1 MTNRFF
7 VNRLSLFLLLLV
19 GILLRL
25 GYVFYFPHE
34 PVVLD
39 AALYNTG
46 ARNLLHYGTF
56 SYSSGKLAPTAYT
69 TPGYP
74 LFLAAIYGVAG
85 ESNFQAVRIVQIVF
99 NTVGL
104 YFLYLVAL
112 LILGDRTWALAAL
125 AVGALHTPF
134 IAISDLLLTEGVFLP
149 LMALWLYLFVLAAQ
163 RKSIMYSA
171 VGGGTLAVL
180 CYVRPNVFLFP
191 AFFFIVLT
199 IKQILRTSFKKD
211 AIKALLPTMK
221 HIAVHYGVCLLL
233 LTPWVVRN
241 AIAFHRFV
249 LFSSES
255 GNPFFL
261 GAFYNYKPE
270 DYGHKIFQAGLNEF
284 QQNERWWCEGWE
296 NIRVSLAREPM
307 RYLRWYL
314 GKTLTLWNR
323 PYHLSAQATYTQ
335 MMVINMLHTLI
346 VFSIIIAMLSWIVHG
361 KDGLRAIM
369 GLLFIYFTVFHV
381 FFVAIPRYALPFL
394 FFGGIF
400 MADVFRDGIA
410 YARER
415 LASPKPA
422 AIFAVFLIIA
432 YLLLNLV
439 VNFKGQ
445 NYVFSLSFHPIFL
458 SKAGGLAFRC
468 ALLFYWLLAIPIFA
482 KQNLLKGKKETA
494 LFCAVGLSVAL
505 LFNVLPTDIAVAF
518 ETPLRNGDVATH
530 IIDVPKWAKGY
541 SNCRLIIKV
550 RNSDLRPTEYDFW
563 VLMNGDEVYHAAP
576 GADFSSG
583 ELQIPLAPI
592 IVEKSKVLSVTVK
605 SSGQREDGN
614 YPLLVGSILTH
625 RGLSTLNGQNR
636 DLSHGSGTQ
645 RGAYFIGLRL
655 YGKHPLLNVY
665 FWRGSSTSKIHQL
678 VIHSP

>member
-1 MTNRFF
+1 MTSRPFI
-7 VNRLSLFLLLLV
+7 NRLPLFLLLLA
-19 GILLRL
+19 GLFLRL
-25 GYVFYFPHE
+25 GYVFYSPHE

-39 AALYNTG
+39 AALYDTG
-46 ARNLLHYGTF
+46 ARNLLHRGTF
-56 SYSSGKLAPTAYT
+56 SYSSGKLEPTAYT

-74 LFLAAIYGVAG
+74 LFLAAIYRVAG
-85 ESNFQAVRIVQIVF
+85 ESNFQAVRIVQVFF

-112 LILGDRTWALAAL
+112 LILGDRTWALVAL
-125 AVGALHTPF
+125 AVGALHPPF
-134 IAISDLLLTEGVFLP
+134 IAISDVILTEGVFLP
-149 LMALWLYLFVLAAQ
+149 LMALWLYLFVLAAK
-163 RKSIMYSA
+163 RESIMYSA
-171 VGGGTLAVL
+171 VGGAALAVL

-191 AFFFIVLT
+191 AFFFVILA
-199 IKQILRTSFKKD
+199 IKRLVRMGLKKD
-211 AIKALLPTMK
+211 AVKVLLRAAK

-270 DYGHKIFQAGLNEF
+270 SFGHKIFKAGLGEF
-284 QQNERWWCEGWE
+284 QQNERWWREGWE
-296 NIRVSLAREPM
+296 NIRVSLAREPVH
-307 RYLRWYL
+307 YIRWYL
-314 GKTLTLWNR
+314 GKTFTLWNR
-323 PYHLSAQATYTQ
+323 PYYLSAQATYTQ
-335 MMVINMLHTLI
+335 LMVINMLHTLI
-346 VFSIIIAMLSWIVHG
+346 VFSIIIAALSWVVHS

-369 GLLFIYFTVFHV
+369 GWLFIYFTVLHV
-381 FFVAIPRYALPFL
+381 FFIAIPRYALPFL

-400 MADVFRDGIA
+400 VADVFRDGMA

-422 AIFAVFLIIA
+422 LLFAAFLIIA
-432 YLLLNLV
+432 YLFLNLIN
-439 VNFKGQ
+439 NFKGQ
-445 NYVFSLSFHPIFL
+445 NYVFSLSFHPFFL
-458 SKAGGLAFRC
+458 SKAGGLAFWFVFV
-468 ALLFYWLLAIPIFA
+468 LYWLIAIPVFA
-482 KQNLLKGKKETA
+482 RQKLLKGKKEA
-494 LFCAVGLSVAL
+494 VLFCAVGLSVAL

-518 ETPLRNGDVATH
+518 ETPLHNGDVATH

-541 SNCRLIIKV
+541 SDCRLIIKV
-550 RNSDLRPTEYDFW
+550 RNSDPRLTEYDFR
-563 VLMNGDEVYHAAP
+563 VLVNGEEVYHAAP
-576 GADFSSG
+576 GANFSAG
-583 ELQIPLAPI
+583 EFQIPFERTIL
-592 IVEKSKVLSVTVK
+592 EKNVVLSITVK
-605 SSGQREDGN
+605 SSGQRENGN
-614 YPLLVGSILTH
+614 YPLLVGSILTY

-665 FWRGSSTSKIHQL
+665 FWRGSSTSRMHRL
-678 VIHSP
+678 VE